1 MNLGT
6 AIDKLW
12 KLREDKKAAD
22 EKAKLADAAYKAFES
37 EVTELLKTQS
47 TTKSS
52 GKLATFS
59 IKPAI
64 VPNVANWDLFYPF
77 IYRNKAGYLLERRA
91 SVTACRELFSSKGIN
106 LDANDQLTGGK
117 VATDFT
123 EKYGLVP
130 FIKFTPHLTTL

>member
-12 KLREDKKAAD
+12 KLREAKKAAD
-22 EKAKLADAAYKAFES
+22 EKAKQAEAAYKEFEA
-37 EVTELLKTQS
+37 EVIELLKGQDTS
-47 TTKSS
+47 KSS

-59 IKPAI
+59 IKAAI
-64 VPNVANWDLFYPF
+64 VPNIGNWDLFYPF

-106 LDANDQLTGGK
+106 LDDNDQLTAPK
-117 VATDFT
+117 VADSFNL
-123 EKYGLVP
+123 KYGLSP